1 MRKSLIAISIA
12 ALLASPAAAQTWPT
26 KPITL
31 VVPYAAGGPIDVL
44 GRFISSALSEQLG
57 QQVVV
62 ENVGG
67 AGGMSG
73 SAKVAKAA
81 PDGYTILLS
90 GSAVLAIV
98 PLMYKTPLYDPNTDF
113 EHAALFS
120 DSARVLV
127 ARKDLPVNSLADFA
141 AYAKANQAKMQYGT
155 AGPGS
160 GMHICAVLLNQAIGA
175 DDVAHVPYRSAGI
188 ALTDLLGG
196 RLDYL
201 TDQISTALP
210 QIQAGAV
217 KALATL
223 GVDRAPGLENLPTA
237 DEQGVKG
244 LDCGAWGMLSLPKGT
259 PAAIV
264 ERVSKAS
271 SDAIDNPAF
280 VEKLLK
286 VGVTVTPKDRRSP
299 AFARKFV
306 ADELVRW
313 TKPVKSSG
321 VVLE

>member
-44 GRFISSALSEQLG
+44 GRFMSSALSEQLG

-73 SAKVAKAA
+73 SVKVAKAA

-120 DSARVLV
+120 DSA
-127 ARKDLPVNSLADFA
+127 
-141 AYAKANQAKMQYGT
+141 Q
-155 AGPGS
+155 
-160 GMHICAVLLNQAIGA
+160 IGR
-175 DDVAHVPYRSAGI
+175 AHV
-188 ALTDLLGG
+188 
-196 RLDYL
+196 
-201 TDQISTALP
+201 
-210 QIQAGAV
+210 
-217 KALATL
+217 
-223 GVDRAPGLENLPTA
+223 
-237 DEQGVKG
+237 
-244 LDCGAWGMLSLPKGT
+244 
-259 PAAIV
+259 
-264 ERVSKAS
+264 
-271 SDAIDNPAF
+271 
-280 VEKLLK
+280 
-286 VGVTVTPKDRRSP
+286 
-299 AFARKFV
+299 
-306 ADELVRW
+306 
-313 TKPVKSSG
+313 
-321 VVLE
+321 